1 MSAIG
6 VMAMPAD
13 FRYRE
18 VFLKGKPQHDRCDPF
33 RIRHPRMN
41 TGHRAKIFAP
51 FDALKGFNEAV
62 SAKEVLYENRIELS
76 PEDAAELD
84 RRLTILHNLKYNSRM
99 ARANRVQV
107 SVTYYQPC
115 MDPNH
120 DDYRLRGQYHMNNC
134 HVIAITNQ
142 KGGVGKTTTTVNL
155 GVGLANN
162 GYKVLLVDAD
172 PQGSLTVSLGVKD
185 SDELDVSLATVMSS
199 IVNDNQSRK
208 ALRSSDFLSRG
219 SSLSGNGIAECL
231 RY

>member
-84 RRLTILHNLKYNSRM
+84 RRLTILHNLTYNSRM

-120 DDYRLRGQYHMNNC
+120 DDYRLRGQYQTISGICWN
-134 HVIAITNQ
+134 
-142 KGGVGKTTTTVNL
+142 
-155 GVGLANN
+155 
-162 GYKVLLVDAD
+162 VDAEVNRTITID
-172 PQGSLTVSLGVKD
+172 RMKLSLDDVLRID
-185 SDELDVSLATVMSS
+185 ALDDVFQ
-199 IVNDNQSRK
+199 IRWE
-208 ALRSSDFLSRG
+208 DF
-219 SSLSGNGIAECL
+219 
-231 RY
+231 

>member
-18 VFLKGKPQHDRCDPF
+18 VFLKGKPRHDKYDPF

-41 TGHRAKIFAP
+41 RGHRAKIFAP

-62 SAKEVLYENRIELS
+62 SAKEVLYESRIELS

-84 RRLTILHNLKYNSRM
+84 RRLSILHNLTYNSRM

-115 MDPNH
+115 LDPNH
-120 DDYRLRGQYHMNNC
+120 DDYGLRGQYQT
-134 HVIAITNQ
+134 ITGICWN
-142 KGGVGKTTTTVNL
+142 
-155 GVGLANN
+155 
-162 GYKVLLVDAD
+162 VDAEVNRTITID
-172 PQGSLTVSLGVKD
+172 RMKLSLG
-185 SDELDVSLATVMSS
+185 DV
-199 IVNDNQSRK
+199 
-208 ALRSSDFLSRG
+208 LRIDAPGDVFQT
-219 SSLSGNGIAECL
+219 EHVF
-231 RY
+231 

>member
-62 SAKEVLYENRIELS
+62 SAKEVLYEHRIELS

-84 RRLTILHNLKYNSRM
+84 RRLTILHNLTYNSRM

-120 DDYRLRGQYHMNNC
+120 DDYRLRGQYQTISGICWN
-134 HVIAITNQ
+134 
-142 KGGVGKTTTTVNL
+142 
-155 GVGLANN
+155 
-162 GYKVLLVDAD
+162 VDAEVNRTITSD
-172 PQGSLTVSLGVKD
+172 RMKLSLDDVLRID
-185 SDELDVSLATVMSS
+185 ALDDVFQ
-199 IVNDNQSRK
+199 IHWE
-208 ALRSSDFLSRG
+208 DF
-219 SSLSGNGIAECL
+219 
-231 RY
+231 

>member
-62 SAKEVLYENRIELS
+62 SAKEVLYEHRIELS

-84 RRLTILHNLKYNSRM
+84 RRLTILHNLTYNSRM
-99 ARANRVQV
+99 ARVNRVQV

-120 DDYRLRGQYHMNNC
+120 DDYRLRGQYQTISGICWN
-134 HVIAITNQ
+134 
-142 KGGVGKTTTTVNL
+142 
-155 GVGLANN
+155 
-162 GYKVLLVDAD
+162 VDAEVNRTITID
-172 PQGSLTVSLGVKD
+172 RMKLSLDDVLRID
-185 SDELDVSLATVMSS
+185 ALDDVFQ
-199 IVNDNQSRK
+199 IHWE
-208 ALRSSDFLSRG
+208 DF
-219 SSLSGNGIAECL
+219 
-231 RY
+231 

>member
-62 SAKEVLYENRIELS
+62 SAKEVLYENQIELN

-84 RRLTILHNLKYNSRM
+84 RRLTILHNLTYNSRM

-120 DDYRLRGQYHMNNC
+120 DDYRLRGQYQTISGICWN
-134 HVIAITNQ
+134 
-142 KGGVGKTTTTVNL
+142 
-155 GVGLANN
+155 
-162 GYKVLLVDAD
+162 VDAEVNRTVTID
-172 PQGSLTVSLGVKD
+172 RMKLSLDDVLRIDT
-185 SDELDVSLATVMSS
+185 LDDVFQ
-199 IVNDNQSRK
+199 IHWE
-208 ALRSSDFLSRG
+208 DF
-219 SSLSGNGIAECL
+219 
-231 RY
+231 

>member
-13 FRYRE
+13 FRYRA

-84 RRLTILHNLKYNSRM
+84 RRLTILHNLTYNSRM

-120 DDYRLRGQYHMNNC
+120 DDYRLRGQYQTISGICWN
-134 HVIAITNQ
+134 
-142 KGGVGKTTTTVNL
+142 
-155 GVGLANN
+155 
-162 GYKVLLVDAD
+162 VDAEVNRTITID
-172 PQGSLTVSLGVKD
+172 RMKLSLDDVLRID
-185 SDELDVSLATVMSS
+185 ALDDVFQ
-199 IVNDNQSRK
+199 IHWE
-208 ALRSSDFLSRG
+208 DF
-219 SSLSGNGIAECL
+219 
-231 RY
+231 

>member
-1 MSAIG
+1 
-6 VMAMPAD
+6 
-13 FRYRE
+13 
-18 VFLKGKPQHDRCDPF
+18 
-33 RIRHPRMN
+33 
-41 TGHRAKIFAP
+41 
-51 FDALKGFNEAV
+51 
-62 SAKEVLYENRIELS
+62 
-76 PEDAAELD
+76 
-84 RRLTILHNLKYNSRM
+84 
-99 ARANRVQV
+99 
-107 SVTYYQPC
+107 
-115 MDPNH
+115 
-120 DDYRLRGQYHMNNC
+120 MNNC

-142 KGGVGKTTTTVNL
+142 KGRVGKTTTTVNL

-185 SDELDVSLATVMSS
+185 PDELDVSLATVMSS

>member
-62 SAKEVLYENRIELS
+62 SAKEVLYENQIELN

-84 RRLTILHNLKYNSRM
+84 RRLTILHNLTYNSRM

-120 DDYRLRGQYHMNNC
+120 DDYRLRGQYQTISGICWN
-134 HVIAITNQ
+134 
-142 KGGVGKTTTTVNL
+142 
-155 GVGLANN
+155 
-162 GYKVLLVDAD
+162 VDAEVNRTITID
-172 PQGSLTVSLGVKD
+172 RMKLSLDDVLRID
-185 SDELDVSLATVMSS
+185 ALDDVFQ
-199 IVNDNQSRK
+199 IHWE
-208 ALRSSDFLSRG
+208 DF
-219 SSLSGNGIAECL
+219 
-231 RY
+231 

>member
-62 SAKEVLYENRIELS
+62 SAKEVLYEHRIELS

-84 RRLTILHNLKYNSRM
+84 RRLTILHNLTYNSRM

-120 DDYRLRGQYHMNNC
+120 DDYRLRGQYQTISGICWN
-134 HVIAITNQ
+134 
-142 KGGVGKTTTTVNL
+142 
-155 GVGLANN
+155 
-162 GYKVLLVDAD
+162 VDAEVNRTVTID
-172 PQGSLTVSLGVKD
+172 RMKLSLDDVLRIDT
-185 SDELDVSLATVMSS
+185 LDDVFQ
-199 IVNDNQSRK
+199 IHWE
-208 ALRSSDFLSRG
+208 DF
-219 SSLSGNGIAECL
+219 
-231 RY
+231 

>member
-1 MSAIG
+1 
-6 VMAMPAD
+6 MAMPTD

-62 SAKEVLYENRIELS
+62 SAKEVLYENQIELN

-84 RRLTILHNLKYNSRM
+84 RRLTILHNLTYNSRM

-115 MDPNH
+115 LDPNH
-120 DDYRLRGQYHMNNC
+120 DDYGLRGQYHT
-134 HVIAITNQ
+134 ITGICWN
-142 KGGVGKTTTTVNL
+142 
-155 GVGLANN
+155 
-162 GYKVLLVDAD
+162 VDAEVNRTITID
-172 PQGSLTVSLGVKD
+172 RMKLP
-185 SDELDVSLATVMSS
+185 LDDVLR
-199 IVNDNQSRK
+199 ID
-208 ALRSSDFLSRG
+208 ALDDVFQIRWEDF
-219 SSLSGNGIAECL
+219 
-231 RY
+231 

>member
-62 SAKEVLYENRIELS
+62 SAKEVLYEHRIELS

-84 RRLTILHNLKYNSRM
+84 RRLTILHNLTYNSRM

-120 DDYRLRGQYHMNNC
+120 DDYRLRGQYQTISGICWN
-134 HVIAITNQ
+134 
-142 KGGVGKTTTTVNL
+142 
-155 GVGLANN
+155 
-162 GYKVLLVDAD
+162 VDAEVNRTITID
-172 PQGSLTVSLGVKD
+172 RMKLSLDDVLRID
-185 SDELDVSLATVMSS
+185 ALDDVFQ
-199 IVNDNQSRK
+199 IHWE
-208 ALRSSDFLSRG
+208 DF
-219 SSLSGNGIAECL
+219 
-231 RY
+231 

>member
-84 RRLTILHNLKYNSRM
+84 RRLTILHNLTYNSRM

-120 DDYRLRGQYHMNNC
+120 DDYRLRGQYQTISGICWN
-134 HVIAITNQ
+134 
-142 KGGVGKTTTTVNL
+142 
-155 GVGLANN
+155 
-162 GYKVLLVDAD
+162 VDAEVNRTITID
-172 PQGSLTVSLGVKD
+172 RMKLSLDDVLRID
-185 SDELDVSLATVMSS
+185 ALDDVFQ
-199 IVNDNQSRK
+199 IHWE
-208 ALRSSDFLSRG
+208 DF
-219 SSLSGNGIAECL
+219 
-231 RY
+231 

>member
-6 VMAMPAD
+6 VMAMPTD

-84 RRLTILHNLKYNSRM
+84 RRLTILHNLTYNSRM

-120 DDYRLRGQYHMNNC
+120 DDYRLRGQYQTISGICWN
-134 HVIAITNQ
+134 
-142 KGGVGKTTTTVNL
+142 
-155 GVGLANN
+155 
-162 GYKVLLVDAD
+162 VDAEVNRTITID
-172 PQGSLTVSLGVKD
+172 RMKLSLDDVLRID
-185 SDELDVSLATVMSS
+185 ALDDVFQ
-199 IVNDNQSRK
+199 IHWE
-208 ALRSSDFLSRG
+208 DF
-219 SSLSGNGIAECL
+219 
-231 RY
+231 

>member
-84 RRLTILHNLKYNSRM
+84 RRLTILHNLTYNSRM

-120 DDYRLRGQYHMNNC
+120 DDYRLRGQYQTISGICWN
-134 HVIAITNQ
+134 
-142 KGGVGKTTTTVNL
+142 
-155 GVGLANN
+155 
-162 GYKVLLVDAD
+162 VDAEVNRTITID
-172 PQGSLTVSLGVKD
+172 RMKLSLDDVLRIDT
-185 SDELDVSLATVMSS
+185 LDDVFQ
-199 IVNDNQSRK
+199 IHWE
-208 ALRSSDFLSRG
+208 DF
-219 SSLSGNGIAECL
+219 
-231 RY
+231 

>member
-1 MSAIG
+1 MSTIG

-51 FDALKGFNEAV
+51 FDAIKGFNEAV

-84 RRLTILHNLKYNSRM
+84 RRLTILHNLTYNSRM

-120 DDYRLRGQYHMNNC
+120 DDYRLRGQYQTISGICWN
-134 HVIAITNQ
+134 
-142 KGGVGKTTTTVNL
+142 
-155 GVGLANN
+155 
-162 GYKVLLVDAD
+162 VDAEVNRTITID
-172 PQGSLTVSLGVKD
+172 RMKLSLDDVLRID
-185 SDELDVSLATVMSS
+185 ALDDVFQ
-199 IVNDNQSRK
+199 IRWE
-208 ALRSSDFLSRG
+208 DF
-219 SSLSGNGIAECL
+219 
-231 RY
+231 

>member
-18 VFLKGKPQHDRCDPF
+18 VFLKGKPRHDKYDPF

-41 TGHRAKIFAP
+41 RGHRAKIFAP

-62 SAKEVLYENRIELS
+62 SAKEVLYESRIELS

-84 RRLTILHNLKYNSRM
+84 SRLSILHNLTYNSRM

-115 MDPNH
+115 LDPNH
-120 DDYRLRGQYHMNNC
+120 DDYGLRGQYQT
-134 HVIAITNQ
+134 ITGICWN
-142 KGGVGKTTTTVNL
+142 
-155 GVGLANN
+155 
-162 GYKVLLVDAD
+162 VDAEVNRTITID
-172 PQGSLTVSLGVKD
+172 RMKLSLG
-185 SDELDVSLATVMSS
+185 DV
-199 IVNDNQSRK
+199 
-208 ALRSSDFLSRG
+208 LRIDAPGDVFQT
-219 SSLSGNGIAECL
+219 EHVF
-231 RY
+231 

>member
-62 SAKEVLYENRIELS
+62 SAKEVLYEHRIELS

-84 RRLTILHNLKYNSRM
+84 RRLTILHNLTYNSRM

-120 DDYRLRGQYHMNNC
+120 DDYRLRGQYQTISGICWN
-134 HVIAITNQ
+134 
-142 KGGVGKTTTTVNL
+142 
-155 GVGLANN
+155 
-162 GYKVLLVDAD
+162 VDAEVNRTVTID
-172 PQGSLTVSLGVKD
+172 RMKLSLDDVLRIDT
-185 SDELDVSLATVMSS
+185 LDDVF
-199 IVNDNQSRK
+199 QFHWE
-208 ALRSSDFLSRG
+208 DF
-219 SSLSGNGIAECL
+219 
-231 RY
+231 

>member
-62 SAKEVLYENRIELS
+62 SAKEVLYEHRIELS

-84 RRLTILHNLKYNSRM
+84 RRLTILHNLTYNSRM

-120 DDYRLRGQYHMNNC
+120 DDYRLRGQYQTISGICWN
-134 HVIAITNQ
+134 
-142 KGGVGKTTTTVNL
+142 
-155 GVGLANN
+155 
-162 GYKVLLVDAD
+162 VDAEVNRTVTID
-172 PQGSLTVSLGVKD
+172 RMKLSLDDVLRID
-185 SDELDVSLATVMSS
+185 ALDEVFQ
-199 IVNDNQSRK
+199 IHWE
-208 ALRSSDFLSRG
+208 DF
-219 SSLSGNGIAECL
+219 
-231 RY
+231 

>member
-1 MSAIG
+1 MMSAIG
-6 VMAMPAD
+6 VMAMPTD

-62 SAKEVLYENRIELS
+62 SAKEVLYENRIALS

-84 RRLTILHNLKYNSRM
+84 RRLTILHNLTYNSRM

-115 MDPNH
+115 LDPNH
-120 DDYRLRGQYHMNNC
+120 DDYGLRGQYHT
-134 HVIAITNQ
+134 ITGICWN
-142 KGGVGKTTTTVNL
+142 
-155 GVGLANN
+155 
-162 GYKVLLVDAD
+162 VDAEVNRTITID
-172 PQGSLTVSLGVKD
+172 RMKLP
-185 SDELDVSLATVMSS
+185 LDDVLR
-199 IVNDNQSRK
+199 ID
-208 ALRSSDFLSRG
+208 ALDDVFQIRWEDF
-219 SSLSGNGIAECL
+219 
-231 RY
+231 

>member
-76 PEDAAELD
+76 SEDAAELD
-84 RRLTILHNLKYNSRM
+84 RRLTILHNLTYNSRM

-120 DDYRLRGQYHMNNC
+120 DDYRLRGQYQTISGICWN
-134 HVIAITNQ
+134 
-142 KGGVGKTTTTVNL
+142 
-155 GVGLANN
+155 
-162 GYKVLLVDAD
+162 VDAEVNRTITID
-172 PQGSLTVSLGVKD
+172 RMKLSLDDVLRID
-185 SDELDVSLATVMSS
+185 ALDDVFQ
-199 IVNDNQSRK
+199 IHWE
-208 ALRSSDFLSRG
+208 DF
-219 SSLSGNGIAECL
+219 
-231 RY
+231 